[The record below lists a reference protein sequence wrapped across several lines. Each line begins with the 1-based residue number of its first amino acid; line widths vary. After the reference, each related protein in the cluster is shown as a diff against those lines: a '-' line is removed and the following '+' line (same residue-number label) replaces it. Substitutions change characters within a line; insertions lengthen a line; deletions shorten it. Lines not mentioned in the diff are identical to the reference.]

1 MKLETRVGLFI
12 LIAIGV
18 FLYLSI
24 NIRAIRLD
32 KDQYNIYKAYFD
44 DTSGL
49 AVKAPIKIAGVE
61 IGWVEEIRLLADG
74 KAELLMRLQKN
85 IRLAK
90 NAFAMIRQDGLIGT
104 KNLEI
109 DSGDPSTGFLL
120 PGSTLSM
127 PGRTPASVGEL
138 LDQFREIATTIQD
151 VASSFKDVFASRRG
165 EENMRNALNSV
176 TLASDRIADFSIVL
190 QRTMQNNEE
199 HLNAIVSDLKDS
211 VGSLRGT
218 IPAIR
223 DDIHEV
229 SQNFNDASQKAGDA
243 LGHFGDASIQGR
255 ETFRE
260 ACEVVEKINN
270 GKGFIGK
277 LVNDDEAYNDIK
289 KTVKGFKEYVG
300 KTTGLLV
307 TVDMHGESM
316 LRQSNSKGYFELR
329 LRPNS
334 DFFYLIQLIGDEQ
347 GSVSRETVFR
357 NFSDARGNTFHPT
370 ILPIPLERKI
380 ELAERID
387 HVVQKRNDILFGL
400 QFGKRF
406 DRLAF
411 RIGVFESTFGMGCDF
426 YVPLPTDKLHWI
438 TTLEAFDFRGWNR
451 INDGNPTAT
460 HRGRLHLKWLN
471 RAFLYKNLYTA
482 FGIDDICSKR
492 TANPFFGGGLRFN
505 DDDLKYFLTSLA
517 GAGKAGH

>member
-12 LIAIGV
+12 LSAIGV

-61 IGWVEEIRLLADG
+61 VGWVEEIRLLADG
-74 KAELLMRLQKN
+74 KAELIMRLQKN

-90 NAFAMIRQDGLIGT
+90 NAYSMIRQDGLIGT

-109 DSGDPSTGFLL
+109 DPGDPSTGFLL
-120 PGSTLSM
+120 PGSTLAM

-138 LDQFREIATTIQD
+138 LDQFRDIATTIQD
-151 VASSFKDVFASRRG
+151 VASSFKNVFASRRG
-165 EENMRNALNSV
+165 EENMQIALNSI
-176 TLASDRIADFSIVL
+176 TLASERIADFSTVL
-190 QRTMQNNEE
+190 QRTMNNNEDN
-199 HLNAIVSDLKDS
+199 LNAIVSDL
-211 VGSLRGT
+211 RAT

-223 DDIHEV
+223 HDVHGVTEGFK
-229 SQNFNDASQKAGDA
+229 SASQKAGDA
-243 LGHFGDASIQGR
+243 FNDFGDASVQGR

-260 ACEVVEKINN
+260 AGEVVEKINS

-307 TVDMHGESM
+307 SVDMHGESM
-316 LRQSNSKGYFELR
+316 LRNSNSKGYLELR

-334 DFFYLIQLIGDEQ
+334 DFFYLIQLVGDEQ
-347 GSVSRETVFR
+347 GSVCRETVYR
-357 NFSDARGNTFHPT
+357 QFSDDQGNVLQPS

-380 ELAERID
+380 EFAEQVER
-387 HVVQKRNDILFGL
+387 VVHKKNDVLFGL

-411 RIGVFESTFGMGCDF
+411 RVGIFESSFGVGCDF
-426 YVPLPTDKLHWI
+426 YVPLPTDKIHWI
-438 TTLEAFDFRGWNR
+438 TTLEAFDFRGLNKL
-451 INDGNPTAT
+451 NDTNPIAS
-460 HRGRLHLKWLN
+460 HRGRMHLKWLN
-471 RAFLYKNLYTA
+471 KAFIYKNIYTA
-482 FGIDDICSKR
+482 FGVDDICSKR
-492 TANPFFGGGLRFN
+492 NANPFFGGGLRFN
-505 DDDLKYFLTSLA
+505 DDDLKYFLSSFS
-517 GAGKAGH
+517 GAGKAG

>member
-12 LIAIGV
+12 FTAIGV

-49 AVKAPIKIAGVE
+49 AIKAPIKIAGVE

-120 PGSTLSM
+120 PGSTLAM
-127 PGRTPASVGEL
+127 PGKTPASVGEL
-138 LDQFREIATTIQD
+138 LDQFRDIATTIQD

-165 EENMRNALNSV
+165 EENMRNALNSITV
-176 TLASDRIADFSIVL
+176 ASDRIADFSAVL
-190 QRTMQNNEE
+190 QRTMEKNEDS
-199 HLNAIVSDLKDS
+199 LNTIVSDLKDS
-211 VGSLRGT
+211 TGSLREA
-218 IPAIR
+218 IPSIR
-223 DDIHEV
+223 DDFQGAT
-229 SQNFNDASQKAGDA
+229 QNFNSATKKVGDA
-243 LGHFGDASIQGR
+243 LSHFGDASIQGR

-260 ACEVVEKINN
+260 AGEVVEKINT

-277 LVNDDEAYNDIK
+277 LVNDEEAYNDVK
-289 KTVKGFKEYVG
+289 KTVKGFKDYVG
-300 KTTGLLV
+300 KTTGLLL

-316 LRQSNSKGYFELR
+316 LRNSNSKGYFELR

-334 DFFYLIQLIGDEQ
+334 DFFYQIQMVGDEQ
-347 GSVSRETVFR
+347 GSVCREVVYRKFK
-357 NFSDARGNTFHPT
+357 DDKGNTLSPSA
-370 ILPIPLERKI
+370 LPIPLERKI
-380 ELAERID
+380 EFAEKVERT
-387 HVVQKRNDILFGL
+387 VQKKNDILFGL

-411 RIGVFESTFGMGCDF
+411 RIGLFENSFGAACDF

-451 INDGNPTAT
+451 LNDNDPTAS
-460 HRGRLHLKWLN
+460 HRGRVHIKWLN
-471 RAFLYKNLYTA
+471 KAFIYKNIYTA
-482 FGIDDICSKR
+482 FGVDDICSKR
-492 TANPFFGGGLRFN
+492 SANPFFGGGLRFN
-505 DDDLKYFLTSLA
+505 DDDLKYFLSSFS
-517 GAGKAGH
+517 GVGKGR